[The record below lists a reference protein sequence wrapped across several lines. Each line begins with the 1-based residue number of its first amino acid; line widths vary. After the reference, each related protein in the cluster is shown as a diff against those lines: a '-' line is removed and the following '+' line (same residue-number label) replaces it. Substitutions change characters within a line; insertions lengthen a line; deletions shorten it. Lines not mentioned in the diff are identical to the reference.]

1 MTFLAYV
8 PARKNSTR
16 LKDKNIKIFN
26 KKPPSHA
33 LYIVSKKKQIYK

>member
-26 KKPPSHA
+26 KKPLVMHSILLA
-33 LYIVSKKKQIYK
+33 KKSRF